1 MASGNSCGQVS
12 SFHRCGWG
20 GEWIGFGTNLFQAF
34 GKVPPG
40 TPTAPR
46 SAFSRKSV
54 RETCQPPRLPAAA
67 LRQVWVLSR
76 VPAVATIRATS
87 SITAALT
94 PDSRSAK
101 AKVYSA

>member
-1 MASGNSCGQVS
+1 M
-12 SFHRCGWG
+12 
-20 GEWIGFGTNLFQAF
+20 FQAL
-34 GKVPPG
+34 GNVPPG

-67 LRQVWVLSR
+67 LLQVWVLRR
-76 VPAVATIRATS
+76 VPAEATIPATS
-87 SITAALT
+87 SITAAGT

-101 AKVYSA
+101 ANVYSA

>member
-12 SFHRCGWG
+12 SFHSRGWG
-20 GEWIGFGTNLFQAF
+20 GVWIGFGTNLFQPF

-67 LRQVWVLSR
+67 LRQAWVLSR
-76 VPAVATIRATS
+76 GPASATTSATS
-87 SITAALT
+87 SMTAAPT

>member
-1 MASGNSCGQVS
+1 M
-12 SFHRCGWG
+12 
-20 GEWIGFGTNLFQAF
+20 FQAF

-40 TPTAPR
+40 TPTAPS

-67 LRQVWVLSR
+67 LRHVCVLSR
-76 VPAVATIRATS
+76 GPAVATSFATS
-87 SITAALT
+87 STTAALT